1 MIRRVPYVLVAA
13 LAVASLAG
21 CESTQSKSAQL
32 EEEGETLLLEQEGVE
47 IEQQSSAVDVLRS
60 AVLADN
66 HGAAV
71 AVELKN
77 NSSRGLRNV
86 PILFEVRDEKG
97 KKVFANDTPGLDPTL
112 TSIAY
117 LEPGEQ
123 TWWVNDQIFATGDPK
138 EVEVTVGETQET
150 LDTEPPDVTVG
161 DPQLEVDPVSGIQA
175 VGDIN
180 NNSGQDLTD
189 VYYYAVATRGDEI
202 VAAGRGASLKL
213 KAEYKRPRQ
222 YHIFFIGE
230 SAVQDA
236 DDLLVTTRPTN
247 F

>member
-1 MIRRVPYVLVAA
+1 LSPRLPVTLLVAA
-13 LAVASLAG
+13 FAG
-21 CESTQSKSAQL
+21 LTGCQSTQSKSAEL
-32 EEEGETLLLEQEGVE
+32 EEKGETLLLDQTGGSLDQESTAVE
-47 IEQQSSAVDVLRS
+47 VLRS
-60 AVLADN
+60 AVLSDK

-77 NSSRGLRNV
+77 NSARGLRNV
-86 PILFEVRDEKG
+86 PIIFEIRDSKG
-97 KKVFANDTPGLDPTL
+97 KMVFANDTPGLDPTL

-123 TWWVNDQIFATGDPK
+123 TWWVHDQVFAKGGLAD
-138 EVEVTVGETQET
+138 VEVKVGETEEA
-150 LDTEPPDVTVG
+150 LDGEPPDVTVE
-161 DPQLEVDPVSGIQA
+161 DPTLEVDPVSGIQA
-175 VGDIN
+175 VGDIQ
-180 NNSGQDLTD
+180 NNSGRDLTD

-213 KAEYKRPRQ
+213 KAEYKRPRE

-230 SAVQDA
+230 SEVQGA
-236 DDLLVTTRPTN
+236 DDLSVTTRPTS